1 LDPAKLSPGL
11 MKTVL
16 KKHGE
21 ELDLHALR
29 VFDALFR
36 ERGLTR

>member
-1 LDPAKLSPGL
+1 M
-11 MKTVL
+11 MKTIP

-29 VFDALFR
+29 VLDALFR
-36 ERGLTR
+36 ERGLWQGCREVV